1 MRLLRAT
8 VTSSIFL
15 KATSL
20 ILGFLLWSTI
30 SDLFPRRVWLAVP
43 VCFYNTESRTIR
55 APETINIELTGA
67 RAHIKQINRD
77 TFALHIDAHSLH
89 PGDNLLT
96 ITQDLL
102 LLPPAIS
109 VATVIPH
116 KVIVHLTPG
125 ESS

>member
-1 MRLLRAT
+1 MRLLRST

-30 SDLFPRRVWLAVP
+30 SNLFPRSIWIEVP
-43 VCFYNTESRTIR
+43 VCFYNTGSYKMR
-55 APETINIELTGA
+55 APETINVELTGK
-67 RAHIKQINRD
+67 RAYIKQINKD
-77 TFALHIDAHSLH
+77 TIALHIDAQSLH
-89 PGDNLLT
+89 SGDNLLT
-96 ITQDLL
+96 ITQEML
-102 LLPPAIS
+102 LLPAAIS

-125 ESS
+125 D